1 MSETEILT
9 TQIGEL
15 VSTEIEEVENVEYTK
30 DNGELT
36 AFTIVM
42 KSGKRFILAIS
53 EVA

>member
-15 VSTEIEEVENVEYTK
+15 VLTEIEEVERVEYAK
-30 DNGELT
+30 DNGELS

-42 KSGKRFILAIS
+42 KSGKRFILAVS
-53 EVA
+53 EIV

>member
-1 MSETEILT
+1 MSQLEKLT
-9 TQIGEL
+9 TQIGEF
-15 VSTEIEEVENVEYTK
+15 VSVEIEGVDKIEYTK

-42 KSGKRFILAIS
+42 KDKKRFILAIS